1 MIMHRSVSNFSKR
14 MLEELKRHNYV
25 TPTNYLE
32 LVSGYKVLLK
42 EKREEIGGQVKKL
55 RNGLFKID
63 DTREKVEKMSVDLE
77 EAKVKVAAF
86 QKQCDEYL
94 VTLVQQKKQAD
105 EQQKQVSATSEKI
118 AQEEIKCKAIA
129 DNAQRDLD
137 EATPALEAA
146 VKALES
152 LNKKDIT
159 EIKSYGKPP
168 PLVETVLQAVMI
180 LKGCDPSW
188 AEAKRQL
195 GKKIINKLKFKHI
208 FNTTVKNKL

>member
-1 MIMHRSVSNFSKR
+1 MVGKSKR
-14 MLEELKRHNYV
+14 LSTNLKPN
-25 TPTNYLE
+25 N
-32 LVSGYKVLLK
+32 
-42 EKREEIGGQVKKL
+42 

-63 DTREKVEKMSVDLE
+63 DTREKVEKMSVELE

-94 VTLVQQKKQAD
+94 VTLVQQKKSAD
-105 EQQKQVSATSEKI
+105 EQQKTVSATSEKI
-118 AQEEIKCKAIA
+118 AQEELKCKAIA

-137 EATPALEAA
+137 EAVPALEAA
-146 VKALES
+146 MAALDA

-159 EIKSYGKPP
+159 EIKSFTKPP

-180 LKGCDPSW
+180 LRGQDPSW

-195 GKKIINKLKFKHI
+195 GNTNFIDQLKTFDKDNMSDRTLKKIAQVSFEPAFHLAGKILFLKP
-208 FNTTVKNKL
+208 TSVLRES